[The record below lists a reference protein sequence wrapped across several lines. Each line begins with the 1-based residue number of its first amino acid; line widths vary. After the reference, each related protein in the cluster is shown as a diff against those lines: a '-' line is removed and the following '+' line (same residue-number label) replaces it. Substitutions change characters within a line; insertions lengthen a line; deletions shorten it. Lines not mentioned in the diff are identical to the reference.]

1 VTAQHTATGM
11 PGRYATALF
20 ELASEE
26 GKTTQV
32 EHDLNAFQAAI
43 DGSEDLARLVRSP
56 VFSAEDQVA
65 AVSAIVSRMGMGATA
80 ANFIRLAAKNRRL
93 FALPDMIRAYRA
105 ILADARGEVAAEVTS
120 AEPLKPD
127 QLQRLKDELASAL
140 GRDVMLTESVD
151 PEILGGL
158 VVKAGSKMVDSSL
171 RTKLMNLKVAM
182 KGIG

>member
-1 VTAQHTATGM
+1 M

-26 GKTTQV
+26 GITTRV
-32 EHDLNAFQAAI
+32 ERDLNAFQASI
-43 DGSEDLARLVRSP
+43 DASDDLARLVRSP
-56 VFSAEDQVA
+56 VFSAADQVA
-65 AVSAIVSRMGMGATA
+65 AVSAIVGKMGLGITA

-105 ILADARGEVAAEVTS
+105 ILADARGEVSAEVTS
-120 AEPLKPD
+120 AEPLRPE
-127 QLQRLKDELASAL
+127 QVQRLKDELASVL
-140 GRDVMLTESVD
+140 GRDITLTESVD

>member
-1 VTAQHTATGM
+1 MTAQHNATGM

-20 ELASEE
+20 DLASEQRSTAE
-26 GKTTQV
+26 V
-32 EHDLNAFQAAI
+32 ERDLNAFQAAI
-43 DGSEDLARLVRSP
+43 DASGDLARLVGSP

-65 AVSAIVSRMGMGATA
+65 AVSAIAQKMGLGLTA

-93 FALPDMIRAYRA
+93 YALSDMIRAYRA

-120 AEPLKPD
+120 AEPLRPD
-127 QLQRLKDELASAL
+127 QVQRLNDELASAL
-140 GRDVMLTESVD
+140 GREVRLTQSVD